1 MTPALPLDGVRVLD
15 RTVGVGELC
24 GRILADLGADVVKV
38 ERAGGSPARSSE
50 PRGLGWAY
58 RNWNKRGVTDDRT
71 LVAGADVVLHS
82 SLDDIEPAHPAQVVC
97 SLTWFGRSGPYA
109 ARPATDDVVVG
120 MSGWLSQSGVPE
132 KPPLLVPGAVASD
145 TASVMGAWAVLAA
158 LWQRR
163 ATGEGQRLDVS
174 ALEAVI
180 QVDTWSIANA
190 SAGAPRRVR
199 GGVEMYPSLRTRDGI
214 VKVVVMSVRQWRALF
229 DWIGRPAELADPAFD
244 QMMTR
249 IMRREEIFAVL
260 RPFLETLTTREAAEE
275 AQRRGIV
282 ITPINTPADILA
294 DEHFVA
300 RGLLGD
306 VEVASGVRGR
316 VPAGFAEFDGV
327 RLGHRFRAPSVGEHD
342 GLISWEPQITA
353 RTTADHDDHHDGG
366 PLAGLRVLDFGQGGV
381 GVQCGRLF
389 ADHGADVIKVES
401 ARYPDFMRLMGPNLT
416 SPSFVSSSRSKR
428 SFGVDLKAPQ
438 GVALVRRLVEAAD
451 VVIENNS
458 TGAMAELGLGWDEL
472 RDLNP
477 RLVMLSSQLLG
488 ATGPRASWRGYGPSV
503 QAYGGLLHL
512 WAFPDGDGSP
522 GSPSNYPDLLVGHL
536 LAALGLAAL
545 YRRERT
551 GVGTHVELAQAEVV
565 ACSLGD
571 LLMAESIAPGTVG
584 PDGNSD
590 ERGPVWGTFRCS
602 GAEED
607 EEWVVVCS
615 PHPLP
620 ELDAWCAEGGADEVA
635 ARCRARGIAAA
646 RMAYP
651 PDLLDDPHLLA
662 RGFLVPLEQPDI
674 GRLVLDR
681 QSYLASDMSLPAH
694 RPAPRLGEHTRDICR
709 AELGLSEGDVEALFT
724 AGVLE

>member
-1 MTPALPLDGVRVLD
+1 MLSRWSRPEGPRPRSLP
-15 RTVGVGELC
+15 
-24 GRILADLGADVVKV
+24 
-38 ERAGGSPARSSE
+38 

-58 RNWNKRGVTDDRT
+58 RNWNKRGVTDDRP

-82 SLDDIEPAHPAQVVC
+82 SLHDIAPVHPAQVVC
-97 SLTWFGRSGPYA
+97 SITWFGRSGPYA
-109 ARPATDDVVVG
+109 AWPGTDDVVVG

-145 TASVMGAWAVLAA
+145 TASVMGTWAVLAA
-158 LWQRR
+158 LWHRR
-163 ATGEGQRLDVS
+163 ATGRGQTLDVS

-180 QVDTWSIANA
+180 QVDTWSLANA

-199 GGVEMYPSLRTRDGI
+199 GGVQMYPSLRTRDGI
-214 VKVVVMSVRQWRALF
+214 VKVVVMSDRQWRALF
-229 DWIGRPAELADPAFD
+229 DWIGRPVELADPAFD

-249 IMRREEIFAVL
+249 IMRREEIFSVVG
-260 RPFLETLTTREAAEE
+260 PFLETMTTREAAEE

-282 ITPINTPADILA
+282 ITPINTPADLLA
-294 DEHFVA
+294 DEHFLA
-300 RGLLGD
+300 RGTLRN
-306 VEVASGVRGR
+306 VEVEPNVWGR

-327 RLGHRFRAPSVGEHD
+327 RLGHRFRAPSVGEHN
-342 GLISWEPQITA
+342 GLISWKSDTRPRA
-353 RTTADHDDHHDGG
+353 TADAHEGG

-416 SPSFVSSSRSKR
+416 SPSFASSSRSKR
-428 SFGVDLKAPQ
+428 SFSVDLKTPE
-438 GVALVRRLVEAAD
+438 GVALVRRLVAAAD

-458 TGAMAELGLGWDEL
+458 TGAMAALGLGWEEL
-472 RDLNP
+472 RALNP

-488 ATGPRASWRGYGPSV
+488 TTGPRASWRGYGPSV
-503 QAYGGLLHL
+503 QAYGGLMHL
-512 WAFPDGDGSP
+512 WAFPDGDGWP

-545 YRRERT
+545 HQRQRT
-551 GVGTHVELAQAEVV
+551 GTGTHVELAQAEFV
-565 ACSLGD
+565 ACTLGD

-584 PDGNSD
+584 PEGNSD
-590 ERGPVWGTFRCS
+590 ERGPVWGAFRCT

-615 PHPLP
+615 PHALP
-620 ELDAWCAEGGADEVA
+620 ELEEWCAEAGPEEVA
-635 ARCRARGIAAA
+635 ARCRAVGIAAA

-662 RGFLVPLEQPDI
+662 RRFLLPLDQPDI
-674 GRLVLDR
+674 GPLVLDN
-681 QSYLASDMSLPAH
+681 QSYRASDMSLPEQ

-709 AELGLSEGDVEALFT
+709 TELGLSEDEVEALFA
-724 AGVLE
+724 AGVLDEIHRR